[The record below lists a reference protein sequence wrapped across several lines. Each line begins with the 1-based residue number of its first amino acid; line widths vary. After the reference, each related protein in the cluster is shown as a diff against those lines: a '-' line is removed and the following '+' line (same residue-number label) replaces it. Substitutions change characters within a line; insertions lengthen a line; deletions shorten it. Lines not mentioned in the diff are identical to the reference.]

1 MKASWI
7 VKILNCMIKS
17 KKANGVLGQLLAKID
32 RTELEKT
39 SNRMLVA
46 AKIGNAL
53 QQKKITQKKFAKI
66 MSRSESE
73 ISEWLSGDRNFTID
87 TLTEISMA
95 LNISLIDTSL
105 SSACVIPMYNMI
117 TIGKRQKKSEIVE
130 SATWMYPFGDVNY
143 VSNNKEII

>member
-1 MKASWI
+1 
-7 VKILNCMIKS
+7 MIKS

-53 QQKKITQKKFAKI
+53 QQKKITQKKIAKI

-87 TLTEISMA
+87 TLTEISVA

-130 SATWMYPFGDVNY
+130 SATWMYQFGDVNY

>member
-1 MKASWI
+1 
-7 VKILNCMIKS
+7 MIKS

-130 SATWMYPFGDVNY
+130 SATWMYQFGDVNY

>member
-1 MKASWI
+1 
-7 VKILNCMIKS
+7 MIKS

-87 TLTEISMA
+87 TLTEISVA

-130 SATWMYPFGDVNY
+130 SATWMYQFGDVNY

>member
-1 MKASWI
+1 
-7 VKILNCMIKS
+7 
-17 KKANGVLGQLLAKID
+17 
-32 RTELEKT
+32 
-39 SNRMLVA
+39 
-46 AKIGNAL
+46 
-53 QQKKITQKKFAKI
+53 

>member
-1 MKASWI
+1 MKASWT
-7 VKILNCMIKS
+7 VKILNRMIRS

-32 RTELEKT
+32 KTELEKT

-53 QQKKITQKKFAKI
+53 KQKKITQKEFAKI

-87 TLTEISMA
+87 TLTEISTA
-95 LNISLIDTSL
+95 LNISLLDTSL
-105 SSACVIPMYNMI
+105 SSACIIPMYNMI
-117 TIGKRQKKSEIVE
+117 TAEKRLKKSEIVE
-130 SATWMYPFGDVNY
+130 SATWMCPFGDVKY
-143 VSNNKEII
+143 ISNNKEII

>member
-1 MKASWI
+1 
-7 VKILNCMIKS
+7 MIKS

-95 LNISLIDTSL
+95 LNISLLDTSL
-105 SSACVIPMYNMI
+105 SSACVIPMYNMMTEKI
-117 TIGKRQKKSEIVE
+117 RNGRIRN
-130 SATWMYPFGDVNY
+130 MDVS
-143 VSNNKEII
+143 VWRC

>member
-1 MKASWI
+1 
-7 VKILNCMIKS
+7 MIKS

-95 LNISLIDTSL
+95 LNISLLDTSL

-130 SATWMYPFGDVNY
+130 SATWMYQFGDVNY